1 MHHATRSQLVAY
13 AVIAALALFLG
24 GRWLLRGHPA
34 SAQSSA
40 ARSAYAAQDAAAG
53 GRASP
58 AGGSSGVQVSSPSRA
73 VIVAVA
79 GAVRHPGVYKLP
91 GGSRVKDAV
100 ARAGG
105 ATAKGDANGINL

>member
-13 AVIAALALFLG
+13 AVIAALTLFLG

-53 GRASP
+53 GRAP

-100 ARAGG
+100 
-105 ATAKGDANGINL
+105 